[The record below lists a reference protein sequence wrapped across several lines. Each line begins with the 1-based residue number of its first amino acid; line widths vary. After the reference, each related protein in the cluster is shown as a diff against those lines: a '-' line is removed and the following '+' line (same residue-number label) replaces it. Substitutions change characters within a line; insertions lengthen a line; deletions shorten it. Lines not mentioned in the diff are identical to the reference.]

1 MYIANSSQP
10 VTGSQQLNN
19 KTIYGGCGNAVLS
32 GTCFGYDAAFAH
44 TACQQNLPDG
54 IVDFVCAGMIQVFP
68 FQVNP
73 ATVLFRQTPCLV
85 LTVSGRGDKDVET
98 YLMYKE

>member
-1 MYIANSSQP
+1 MLAFRIGLAHIYDAFHVHQC
-10 VTGSQQLNN
+10 TYGS
-19 KTIYGGCGNAVLS
+19 GGNAVLS

-73 ATVLFRQTPCLV
+73 ATVLFRQAPCLV
-85 LTVSGRGDKDVET
+85 ER
-98 YLMYKE
+98 

>member
-1 MYIANSSQP
+1 MLAFRIGLAHIYDALHIHQC
-10 VTGSQQLNN
+10 T
-19 KTIYGGCGNAVLS
+19 YGGCGNAVLS

-85 LTVSGRGDKDVET
+85 ER
-98 YLMYKE
+98 